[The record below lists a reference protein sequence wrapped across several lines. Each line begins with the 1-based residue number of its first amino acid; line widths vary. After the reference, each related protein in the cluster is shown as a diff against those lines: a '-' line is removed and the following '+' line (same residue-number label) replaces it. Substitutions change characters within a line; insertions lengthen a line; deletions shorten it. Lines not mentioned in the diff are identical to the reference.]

1 MTYAGMI
8 KAIKAGN
15 ITENLEN
22 ALIEFYWEFDP
33 YGIMDNYGHLN
44 DNGVRSALLSDI
56 LYVLH
61 HDPETIIEDI
71 KSSME
76 V

>member
-1 MTYAGMI
+1 MTYASMI
-8 KAIKAGN
+8 KAIKAGS

-22 ALIEFYWEFDP
+22 ALIQFYWDFDP

-44 DNGVRSALLSDI
+44 DNGVKEALLSDI
-56 LYVLH
+56 LYMLH
-61 HDPETIIEDI
+61 NDPNTIIEDI

>member
-8 KAIKAGN
+8 KAIKAGS

-22 ALIEFYWEFDP
+22 ALIDFYWDFDP

-44 DNGVRSALLSDI
+44 DNGVKEALLSDI
-56 LYVLH
+56 LYMLH
-61 HDPETIIEDI
+61 NDPNTIIEDI
-71 KSSME
+71 KSTME

>member
-8 KAIKAGN
+8 KAIKAGS

-22 ALIEFYWEFDP
+22 ALIQFYWDFDP

-44 DNGVRSALLSDI
+44 DNGVKEALLSDI
-56 LYVLH
+56 LYMLH
-61 HDPETIIEDI
+61 NDPNTIIEDI
-71 KSSME
+71 KSTME